1 MWTLMD
7 GGPIQGHTVV
17 SGGSWLPLD
26 MYPPPSLA
34 LFLLCQMC
42 SLLWAATANYH
53 RIGGLKKTQIRDLTV
68 LARTEIKV
76 PVGSAFSRGSGG
88 ESFPSSSSFWGV
100 LVLLGLWCLP
110 MS

>member
-1 MWTLMD
+1 MWALMD

-26 MYPPPSLA
+26 MYPLPSLA

-53 RIGGLKKTQIRDLTV
+53 RIGGLKKN
-68 LARTEIKV
+68 AN
-76 PVGSAFSRGSGG
+76 S
-88 ESFPSSSSFWGV
+88 
-100 LVLLGLWCLP
+100 
-110 MS
+110 